1 MSKAQVRGD
10 PVLVRRLDGIERL
23 AWWLD
28 DGLPLPGTSWRI
40 GWDAIIGLVP
50 GIGDAIGLG
59 LSGLIVL
66 QAARAGVSRA
76 SLVRMVLNLAVD
88 AAAGVIPLA
97 GDVFDAGWKANRRNI
112 ELFRRAVEDPALS
125 RRRDLGAVLAVAG
138 AVILLVGGVLAA
150 GVIVLAAVLQV

>member
-1 MSKAQVRGD
+1 MPALQ
-10 PVLVRRLDGIERL
+10 RLERL

-76 SLVRMVLNLAVD
+76 SLFRMVLNLAVD

-97 GDVFDAGWKANRRNI
+97 GDIFDAGWKANRRNI

-125 RRRDLGAVLAVAG
+125 RRRDLGVVVAVAG
-138 AVILLVGGVLAA
+138 AVIFLVVSVLAA
-150 GVIVLAAVLQV
+150 GVALILALF